1 MGASTEYTQAN
12 RPLRVET
19 ALGPDVLLLTGFSGA
34 EGVSQPYTFDLD
46 VMSLQNDVDPAEFL
60 RKPVLIT
67 VDQGEGE
74 PRYIH
79 GIASRLAQLG
89 TRDDLAFYRAR
100 IVPWLWFLGLSRESR
115 IYQNM
120 TVPAILEQIFK
131 DHGYTDYDLR
141 LTSNYAE
148 RIYCVQYRET
158 HLDFVTRLMED
169 EGIYY
174 YFEHSDDKHVL
185 VLADDNSISDPSPGT
200 ETLEFM
206 SDEEHADNVVMQLE
220 RVHSVHP
227 GKVTLWDYDY
237 LQPNVKLTA
246 TYGDEDEE
254 VYDFPGNF
262 TDPGD
267 GLVRAGNLWEV
278 ETGEE
283 AVVRGTSNAPGL
295 TPGYNFT
302 LKHHYRRDANVKYLL
317 TEVRHAAHMGGY
329 RGWGDGA
336 ALDYRVEFF
345 AIPNE
350 TPYVPPRRTPR
361 PVMWSSQTALVVGPK
376 GEEVHVDKYGRIK
389 VQFYWD
395 REGKRDENSSCW
407 VRVATPWGGKG
418 YGSVSI
424 PRIGNEVVIAFEEG
438 DPDRPLVIGSVYNA
452 LQMPPFGLPGA
463 GIQMGMKSR
472 SSPGGGGYNEIT
484 MTDTKG
490 KELITIHGQFDM
502 NTTVEHDQTTTVHHN
517 QRNAIDNDQSNTVGA
532 NRTDYVGKNESITI
546 AVNRKESVGGNED
559 VDVTGNR
566 SHAISGNESLR
577 VLRQRKHLVA
587 LRESIK
593 VGLMQSI
600 AVGASQSTTVGL
612 KQSTKVGKDQSNYIG
627 GKRTSTVGKDD
638 NLKVGKKLVIDAG
651 DEIEIKSGQASITLK
666 KNGDIT
672 IKGMKISVNGS
683 QEVTIEGTKIS
694 SEASTSNLT
703 KGATVNSEASAVNTI
718 KGSLVKI
725 N

>member
-12 RPLRVET
+12 RPIRVET
-19 ALGPDVLLLTGFSGA
+19 ALGPDVLLLTGFSSV
-34 EGVSQPYTFDLD
+34 EGVSQPYSVDLD
-46 VMSLQNDVDPAEFL
+46 LMSLQSDVDPEAFL
-60 RKPVLIT
+60 RKPVLISIE
-67 VDQGEGE
+67 QGEDD

-141 LTSNYAE
+141 LTGNYEE

-158 HLDFVTRLMED
+158 HLDFVSRLMED

-174 YFEHSDDKHVL
+174 YFEHSEDKHVL
-185 VLADDNSISDPSPGT
+185 VLADDNNSLSEASPGAD
-200 ETLEFM
+200 TLEFV
-206 SDEEHADNVVMQLE
+206 SDEEHGDNVVMQLE

-237 LQPNVKLTA
+237 LQPNVKLNA
-246 TYGDEDEE
+246 TFGEKDEE

-262 TDPGD
+262 TDPNA
-267 GLVRAGNLWEV
+267 GLVRAGTLWEV

-302 LKHHYRRDANVKYLL
+302 LKHHYRRDANVKYFL
-317 TEVRHAAHMGGY
+317 TEVRHSAHMGGY

-345 AIPNE
+345 AIPND
-350 TPYVPPRRTPR
+350 TPYMPPRRTPR

-418 YGSVSI
+418 WGSVSI
-424 PRIGNEVVIAFEEG
+424 PRMGNEVVVAFEEG

-452 LQMPPFGLPGA
+452 DQMPPFTLPGA

-472 SSPGGGGYNEIT
+472 SSPGGGGMNEIT

-490 KELITIHGQFDM
+490 KEMLNIHAQYDM
-502 NTTVEHDQTTTVHHN
+502 VTTVEHDMTDTVK
-517 QRNAIDNDQSNTVGA
+517 SG
-532 NRTDYVGKNESITI
+532 NRAITI
-546 AVNRKESVGGNED
+546 AAG
-559 VDVTGNR
+559 T
-566 SHAISGNESLR
+566 HT
-577 VLRQRKHLVA
+577 
-587 LRESIK
+587 ESIK
-593 VGLMQSI
+593 KDTSITVTDGNYALTIAKGTATVKVEKKVTETFNDAQETTVKGNITITSSTGKIDIEAANEIKLHTGDSTITLSKSGEISIKGKKISIVGDDEIKASAKKVGVSGGDEAKFGVDNQQVTCDKQKVNLSGAAI
-600 AVGASQSTTVGL
+600 NSSAVGMH
-612 KQSTKVGKDQSNYIG
+612 
-627 GKRTSTVGKDD
+627 
-638 NLKVGKKLVIDAG
+638 
-651 DEIEIKSGQASITLK
+651 EIT
-666 KNGDIT
+666 
-672 IKGMKISVNGS
+672 
-683 QEVTIEGTKIS
+683 
-694 SEASTSNLT
+694 
-703 KGATVNSEASAVNTI
+703 GAV
-718 KGSLVKI
+718 VKI